1 VSNEHTTLP
10 KGRDIPL
17 LILGI
22 MGIGSSGPFIAKS
35 SMPIS
40 SLIFWR
46 NFLGALS
53 MAPFALRKREW
64 RSKEGRTAIKLS
76 IATGVILAGH
86 FLAFFA
92 AMRFTS
98 VATGTALTSLQPI
111 FAALYMRYKG
121 AHISKQS
128 MAGMYLAFIS
138 LLAITGIDLHLSTR
152 AFVGDLFAIVGGAL
166 AAAYVIVGSQVQKQV
181 ATSTYLTFCF
191 GTCSLVA
198 LLVSL
203 VGGINLTSFSHQ
215 QWWLVVGLFIGAQFF
230 GHTLFNMTLKRVSP
244 VMVSLIVFFEVPVS
258 AIIAWFW
265 LHQHPSAG
273 TIPGIIGLLIGCA
286 IFVMRN
292 ISATDISQST
302 ETIAG

>member
-1 VSNEHTTLP
+1 MTHNDHTTLP

-17 LILGI
+17 LLFGIL
-22 MGIGSSGPFIAKS
+22 GIGSSGPFIAKS

-64 RSKEGRTAIKLS
+64 KTAEGRKAIALS
-76 IATGVILAGH
+76 SLTGVILAGH

-111 FAALYMRYKG
+111 FAALYMRYRG
-121 AHISKQS
+121 ARISRQS
-128 MAGMYLAFIS
+128 MAGMYLAFLS

-166 AAAYVIVGSQVQKQV
+166 AAGYVIVGSHVQKSV

-198 LLVSL
+198 LLISL
-203 VGGINLTSFSHQ
+203 IGGINLIHFSHQ
-215 QWWLVVGLFIGAQFF
+215 QWWLVLGLFVGAQFF

-258 AIIAWFW
+258 AVIAWFW
-265 LHQHPSAG
+265 LHQHPSSG
-273 TIPGIIGLLIGCA
+273 TVPGIIGLLVGCA

-292 ISATDISQST
+292 TATT
-302 ETIAG
+302 ESK